1 MNFCVLVEIEIS
13 NSYTVMLH
21 HNVSTLAQK
30 GQTITLEK
38 TFYISWISFEFLD
51 KEYFAATCDLTARC
65 H

>member
-30 GQTITLEK
+30 GQTK
-38 TFYISWISFEFLD
+38 Q
-51 KEYFAATCDLTARC
+51 
-65 H
+65 